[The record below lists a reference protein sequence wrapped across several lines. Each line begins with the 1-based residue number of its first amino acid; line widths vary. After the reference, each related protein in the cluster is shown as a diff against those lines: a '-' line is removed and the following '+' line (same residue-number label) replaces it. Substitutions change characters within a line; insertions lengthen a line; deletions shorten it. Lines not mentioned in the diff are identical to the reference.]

1 LDNFGIE
8 NPLEQ
13 VKEEIRELEAK
24 ESQHEA
30 EEKQRAR
37 FNNTIALTISV
48 YAVLSAFAGMKESQI
63 TTASLLEMDNA
74 VLSQAQATDQWNFY
88 DSKSLKSDVTKELAQ
103 IVPALPSAPSAAQRI
118 LDGYQKS
125 ISDYESDKSHVQAK
139 ARGLEQ
145 ARDQR
150 IKATDELVKQHHK
163 AGLAET
169 FIQIAIVLASVSSL
183 LRRKWLWFGSL
194 GLAGVAVFF
203 LLTLTVII

>member
-24 ESQHEA
+24 EIQHEA

-74 VLSQAQATDQWNFY
+74 VLNQAQATDQWNNY

-103 IVPALPSAPSAAQRI
+103 VVPALPTPPQTAQRI
-118 LDGYQKS
+118 VDGYQKS
-125 ISDYESDKSHVQAK
+125 ISLYELDKSQVQEK
-139 ARGLEQ
+139 ARNLEA
-145 ARDQR
+145 ARDER
-150 IKATDELVKQHHK
+150 IKATDDLVKQHHK
-163 AGLAET
+163 AGLSET
-169 FIQIAIVLASVSSL
+169 FIQIAIVLASVASL

-194 GLAGVAVFF
+194 GLAAVAVFF
-203 LLTLTVII
+203 LITLTVKL